1 MFIEVSLAP
10 NCHWTYTKTPL
21 GYASVAPCPGDTVD
35 IVPQDQSFHTLQQ
48 AIDRVDVRVGHPK
61 IKDVDLDGS

>member
-1 MFIEVSLAP
+1 M
-10 NCHWTYTKTPL
+10 
-21 GYASVAPCPGDTVD
+21 D

-61 IKDVDLDGS
+61 IKDVVLDGS